1 MNVELQKM
9 PAVSVVLP
17 VYNGG
22 RYLHQA
28 IDSVLR
34 QTFEDFELILI
45 NDGSTDESGIIIR
58 DFASSD
64 ARVILIER
72 ENRGLIESLNE
83 GLNASR
89 GELVARM
96 DADDVCRPNRFA
108 MQVAYMQAHP
118 ECIALG
124 SRIQLI
130 DPEGL
135 PIKEMGSALHHEV
148 IDADYMQGRCSFF
161 HPTVMFRRAGAIKI
175 GGYQKEFKHA
185 EDVDFFL
192 RLAEQG
198 CLANLPDVLLEYRQ
212 HMQSVGYAHASSQTA
227 STQAAVTAARLRRG
241 TEIHAKAAT
250 FKGVVHEQSPGDVYR
265 KWAWWS
271 LAGRNLST
279 AKKHLI
285 NAFRVEPFAKKN
297 WRLFLCVL
305 RGH

>member
-1 MNVELQKM
+1 MSFELRKT

-28 IDSVLR
+28 IASVLS
-34 QTFEDFELILI
+34 QTFEDFELIVI
-45 NDGSTDESGIIIR
+45 NDGSTDESGKIVKS
-58 DFASSD
+58 FASND
-64 ARVILIER
+64 TRVVLIER
-72 ENRGLIESLNE
+72 ENRGLIDSLNE
-83 GLNASR
+83 GLDASR
-89 GELVARM
+89 GELIARM

-118 ECIALG
+118 DCIAVG

-135 PIKEMGSALHHEV
+135 PIMEMGSELHHEA

-161 HPTVMFRRAGAIKI
+161 HPAVMFRRASAIKI

-198 CLANLPDVLLEYRQ
+198 CLANLADVLLEYRQ

-227 STQAAVTAARLRRG
+227 STLAAVAAARQRRG
-241 TEIHAKAAT
+241 TDLYPVAT
-250 FKGVVHEQSPGDVYR
+250 SFTGIVQEQSLGDVYR

-271 LAGRNLST
+271 LSGGNVST

-285 NAFRVEPFAKKN
+285 NAFRVEPFAMRN

-305 RGH
+305 RGY

>member
-1 MNVELQKM
+1 M

-22 RYLHQA
+22 RYLHKSIA
-28 IDSVLR
+28 SVLS
-34 QTFEDFELILI
+34 QTFRDFELIVV
-45 NDGSTDESGIIIR
+45 NDGSTDDSGKIVR
-58 DFASSD
+58 DFASND

-72 ENRGLIESLNE
+72 ENRGLIDSLNE

-108 MQVAYMQAHP
+108 MQLDYMQAHP

-124 SRIQLI
+124 SRIKLI
-130 DPEGL
+130 DPDGL
-135 PIKEMGSALHHEV
+135 PIMEMGSALHHEA

-161 HPTVMFRRAGAIKI
+161 HPTVMFRRAAAIKI

-212 HMQSVGYAHASSQTA
+212 HMQSVGYAHAGIQTA
-227 STQAAVTAARLRRG
+227 STQAAVTAAMRRRG
-241 TEIHAKAAT
+241 SDIYANPTPFQGIVE
-250 FKGVVHEQSPGDVYR
+250 EQSTGDVFR

-279 AKKHLI
+279 ARKHLI
-285 NAFRVEPFAKKN
+285 NAFRVEPLARKN
-297 WRLFLCVL
+297 WTLLLCVL
-305 RGH
+305 RGY